1 MSISSNRAALWIIAF
16 GALLARPAQ
25 AFHVGLGNAAAAE
38 GAKVVNKANTEY
50 IDSGGVVMPAL
61 PSCGNSRALLT
72 SAPVTDPALV
82 SFAPLGHVFPPGH
95 TFPADHSYFNFNAS
109 STELLG
115 INLYAPGD
123 GWVTQVTAYYD
134 NAKGAP
140 AFYNLTFSPCAEVT
154 IINLSV
160 DTLAAALLHPTG
172 PSSTSCSSNT
182 DNNPG
187 VVESCV
193 TIMEDPVKAGDLL
206 GTGGLV
212 DFGPVIDTRFQISGF
227 IDPARHVLNRGFCPI
242 DYFSPSL
249 RTTYTAM
256 LGGNNGSTF
265 IPRTIAPLCGTIMQD
280 LAGTAQGDWFFP
292 GAPYP
297 PDNAHLALI
306 HHNVDPSTGTFSVG
320 ASIPNFA
327 GSHDF
332 SPKTTVDGSRIN
344 YDFSLVT
351 DNQIYCYDTLL
362 IDFVYGAGSADPAYA
377 GHIVLVQMTDASL
390 DTLKIELQNPGTS
403 CASAAP
409 WAFTP
414 AAVTF
419 QR

>member
-1 MSISSNRAALWIIAF
+1 MFISSNRVAAWAA
-16 GALLARPAQ
+16 ALLALTQTPAL
-25 AFHVGLGNAAAAE
+25 AFHFGLGNAAAAQ
-38 GAKVVNKANTEY
+38 GAKVVNKANSEY
-50 IDSGGVVMPAL
+50 MAEGNLLVPAL
-61 PSCGNSRALLT
+61 PSCGSSMALFT
-72 SAPVTDPALV
+72 NAPVTDPAFV
-82 SFAPLGHVFPPGH
+82 SFQPVGHVFPPGH

-109 STELLG
+109 STALEDV
-115 INLYAPGD
+115 NMYAPGN

-134 NAKGAP
+134 NAHGAP
-140 AFYNLTFSPCAEVT
+140 SFYNITFAPCAEVK
-154 IINLSV
+154 IINLTV
-160 DTLAAALLHPTG
+160 NTLASALLHPTG
-172 PSSTSCSSNT
+172 PASTSCSSNT

-187 VVESCV
+187 VVQSCV
-193 TIMEDPVKAGDLL
+193 TNMEDPVKGGDLL

-212 DFGPVIDTRFQISGF
+212 DFGPIIDTRFQISGF
-227 IDPARHVLNRGFCPI
+227 INPARHVLDRGFCPI
-242 DYFSPSL
+242 DYFTPNLKASYL
-249 RTTYTAM
+249 ATI
-256 LGGNNGSTF
+256 GGNNGATL
-265 IPRTIAPLCGTIMQD
+265 ITRKIAPLCGTIMQD

-292 GAPYP
+292 GASYP

-320 ASIPNFA
+320 SSIPGFA

-332 SPKTTVDGSRIN
+332 IPKTNSDGSRIN

-351 DNQIYCYDTLL
+351 DQQIYCYDTLL
-362 IDFVYGAGSADPAYA
+362 IDFVYGAGGADPNYT
-377 GHIVLVQMTDASL
+377 GRIVLLQMTDTSL

-409 WAFTP
+409 WSFTS